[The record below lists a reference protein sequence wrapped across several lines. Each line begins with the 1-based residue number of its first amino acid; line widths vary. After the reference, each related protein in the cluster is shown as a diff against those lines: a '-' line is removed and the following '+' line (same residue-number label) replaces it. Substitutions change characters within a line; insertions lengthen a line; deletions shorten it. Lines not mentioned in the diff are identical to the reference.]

1 MHLIFSTTYYQ
12 PNQFT
17 LCKQQRLNRMTMGPE
32 TDLVAQLRDY
42 VAPAYRGSKMSVWH
56 KLPITR
62 RSAVF
67 ILLFLGNMGEL
78 RVLLTKRS
86 SRLRNFPGHVALP
99 GGKAD
104 NGLESEWMVS
114 RREMHE
120 EIGLSSNDDALAKL
134 GISIEHI
141 TLLPS
146 YLSRTFS
153 CVRPCVGFMKFS
165 NEGDVETTIASK
177 LNLVLNPGESSSIF
191 SCPLKDFL
199 YPVVDEPARE
209 ALERVSYNMKWGG
222 IPWSL
227 RSYTFLQNNPNEVE
241 WLKHIKD
248 LSALEDE
255 ELGEELDMSDKGRI
269 TPPNM
274 TPLRSASSSRSAS
287 PMRSTSLQPKDRKGK
302 QDLSSWGRL
311 GSRTD
316 EETNE
321 KIYDVWGLTANILH
335 DLSEIVYARDRVGK
349 RQIGEEEMI
358 YCLYE
363 FGHLMQQKERSDAEV
378 KLIHSSNSPASSE
391 SAFGFNLILPE
402 EEFSRLKKLYKL

>member
-1 MHLIFSTTYYQ
+1 MTT
-12 PNQFT
+12 
-17 LCKQQRLNRMTMGPE
+17 GPE
-32 TDLVAQLRDY
+32 LELITSLRDY
-42 VAPAYRGSKMSVWH
+42 VAPAYRGSNTSVWH
-56 KLPITR
+56 RLPITR

-86 SRLRNFPGHVALP
+86 SKLRNFPGHVALP

-120 EIGLSSNDDALAKL
+120 EIGLSSDDDSLAKL
-134 GISIEHI
+134 GISIEHV

-165 NEGDVETTIASK
+165 NEGEVEATIASK

-191 SCPLKDFL
+191 SCPLRDFL
-199 YPVVDEPARE
+199 YPVVDEPPKE
-209 ALERVSYNMKWGG
+209 ALERVSYHMKWGG

-248 LSALEDE
+248 LSASEDD

-269 TPPNM
+269 TPPNV
-274 TPLRSASSSRSAS
+274 TPLRSTSPCRSRSAS
-287 PMRSTSLQPKDRKGK
+287 PMRSTSLQPKDRKKK
-302 QDLSSWGRL
+302 QNLLSWGRL

-335 DLSEIVYARDRVGK
+335 DLSEIVYTRERIGQ
-349 RQIGEEEMI
+349 RQIGEEELI
-358 YCLYE
+358 HSLYE
-363 FGHLMQQKERSDAEV
+363 FGHLMQRKERSDAEV
-378 KLIHSSNSPASSE
+378 KLIHSSNTPASGESE
-391 SAFGFNLILPE
+391 FGFDSILPS
-402 EEFSRLKKLYKL
+402 EEFNRLKNMYKL

>member
-1 MHLIFSTTYYQ
+1 
-12 PNQFT
+12 
-17 LCKQQRLNRMTMGPE
+17 
-32 TDLVAQLRDY
+32 
-42 VAPAYRGSKMSVWH
+42 
-56 KLPITR
+56 
-62 RSAVF
+62 
-67 ILLFLGNMGEL
+67 MGEL

-86 SRLRNFPGHVALP
+86 SKLRNFPGHVALP

-104 NGLESEWMVS
+104 NGLESEWTVS

-120 EIGLSSNDDALAKL
+120 EIGLSSHDDSLAKL

-153 CVRPCVGFMKFS
+153 CVRPCVGFMKFN
-165 NEGDVETTIASK
+165 NEGDVEATIASR

-199 YPVVDEPARE
+199 YPVVDEPASE
-209 ALERVSYNMKWGG
+209 ALERVSYHMKWGG

-248 LSALEDE
+248 LSASEDE
-255 ELGEELDMSDKGRI
+255 ELGEELDQSDKGRI
-269 TPPNM
+269 TPPNA
-274 TPLRSASSSRSAS
+274 TPLRSISPSRSRS
-287 PMRSTSLQPKDRKGK
+287 PTRDSKLDPRETKQANSKKEKKD
-302 QDLSSWGRL
+302 LTSWGRL

-335 DLSEIVYARDRVGK
+335 DLSEIVYARDRIGK

-358 YCLYE
+358 YCLHE

-378 KLIHSSNSPASSE
+378 KLIHSSNTPSASRDGE
-391 SAFGFNLILPE
+391 FGFNSILPP
-402 EEFSRLKKLYKL
+402 EEFSRLKNLYKL

>member
-1 MHLIFSTTYYQ
+1 MGQEQELIAS
-12 PNQFT
+12 
-17 LCKQQRLNRMTMGPE
+17 
-32 TDLVAQLRDY
+32 LRDY
-42 VAPAYRGSKMSVWH
+42 VAPAYRGSNTSVWH
-56 KLPITR
+56 RVPITR

-86 SRLRNFPGHVALP
+86 SKLRNFPGHVALP

-120 EIGLSSNDDALAKL
+120 EIGLSSDDESLAKL
-134 GISIEHI
+134 GISIEHVA
-141 TLLPS
+141 LLPS

-165 NEGDVETTIASK
+165 NEGDVEATISSK

-199 YPVVDEPARE
+199 YPAVDESARE
-209 ALERVSYNMKWGG
+209 ALERVSYHMKWGG
-222 IPWSL
+222 IPWAL
-227 RSYTFLQNNPNEVE
+227 RSYTFLQKNPNEVE

-248 LSALEDE
+248 LSASEDD

-269 TPPNM
+269 TPPNT
-274 TPLRSASSSRSAS
+274 TPLRSTSPTRARSRSPIRS
-287 PMRSTSLQPKDRKGK
+287 STSLQPKDRKK
-302 QDLSSWGRL
+302 KPDLSSWGRL

-316 EETNE
+316 EDTNE

-335 DLSEIVYARDRVGK
+335 DLSEIVYARDRIGK
-349 RQIGEEEMI
+349 RHIGEEEMI
-358 YCLYE
+358 NSLYE
-363 FGHLMQQKERSDAEV
+363 FGHLMRQKERSDAEV
-378 KLIHSSNSPASSE
+378 KLIHSSNTPGSNESE
-391 SAFGFNLILPE
+391 FGFNSVLPS
-402 EEFSRLKKLYKL
+402 EEFNRLKKLYKL